1 MSTGYGWEGIRQV
14 CATLLGARHV
24 VEHLCGGL
32 CLQTGTIT
40 SVPPLPLG
48 LGLAQYC
55 WHQSYF
61 RFRNKDVSISIWK
74 FNQYALLSP
83 NLKLV
88 QSSTFVITMNKM
100 SVRYKSIQ
108 L

>member
-1 MSTGYGWEGIRQV
+1 MCFSY
-14 CATLLGARHV
+14 L
-24 VEHLCGGL
+24 HLRL
-32 CLQTGTIT
+32 R
-40 SVPPLPLG
+40 LG

-61 RFRNKDVSISIWK
+61 QFRNKGIPISLE
-74 FNQYALLSP
+74 FQPVCSH

-100 SVRYKSIQ
+100 IVRYKSIQ
-108 L
+108 LRLKSMTLHDLDVISIGETNKLSLGGLKGIH